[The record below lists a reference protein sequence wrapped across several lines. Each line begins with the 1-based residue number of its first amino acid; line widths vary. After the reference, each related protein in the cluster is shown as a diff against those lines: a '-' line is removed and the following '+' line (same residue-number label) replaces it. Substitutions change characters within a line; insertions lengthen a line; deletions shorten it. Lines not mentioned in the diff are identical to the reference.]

1 MRVDRYSRMVAW
13 LKVVLPL
20 AALALLSTLFL
31 LSRDS
36 NPETAIPFADKEIQD
51 RLRDQQVTGPFFS
64 GTTPDGDQ
72 ISFSAVKLTTP
83 GGQTGA
89 NEAEKV
95 LLRAELSS
103 GMRVLITA
111 DRAQI
116 DIASDLAALR
126 GGVEMT
132 TSTGYVLSTPTLTSQ
147 MTSLEIIAPEPVT
160 GTSPIGTL
168 DAGSMTLTLPQQGA
182 NAQLLFKNG
191 VKLVYSPN

>member
-1 MRVDRYSRMVAW
+1 MRADRYSRMVAL
-13 LKVVLPL
+13 LKIVLPL

-51 RLRDQQVTGPFFS
+51 RMRDQQVTGPFFS

-89 NEAEKV
+89 NEAEQV
-95 LLRAELSS
+95 LLRAELAA
-103 GMRVLITA
+103 GTRVLIIA
-111 DRAQI
+111 DNAQI
-116 DIASDLAALR
+116 DIAADMATLQ
-126 GGVEMT
+126 GGVKVT
-132 TSTGYVLSTPTLTSQ
+132 TSTGYTLTTPVVTSQ
-147 MTSLEIIAPEPVT
+147 LTSLEIIAPETVSGT
-160 GTSPIGTL
+160 GPIGTL
-168 DAGSMTLTLPQQGA
+168 IAGSMTLLLPQGGE
-182 NAQLLFKNG
+182 NAQLLFTNG